1 MYRVLIV
8 DDEEPVLES
17 FSMLLEKESPAF
29 AVAGKARTGYEALRL
44 IHELRPDVVF
54 MDINIPG
61 IDGIKVIEEVH
72 LVVPETVFI
81 LSTAYERFDL
91 AQRALPLGVFAY
103 LVKPISRKIF
113 QQTLDAVRHHLEKRQ
128 NQGMQKNINLLERQ
142 FMSEI
147 IWKPMK
153 EEEWEHYKELFSLVS
168 EKGFVGIVEIEKSA
182 NEIGEKIIQKLLI
195 HHRCLFIIQT
205 HRLVFLVPES
215 VDLALFKREFI
226 RILEELE
233 VDSLLMYGIGNVYS
247 GPEIYKSCAEAL
259 EEIRKNKKN
268 KDVFMKERIKFLEIR
283 RKIGIAPL
291 EEIQG
296 LVSDLWVEINSA
308 YPFDV
313 AKAKIASFFTLLI
326 DDCSSV
332 FKGQEDIVVPFFPV
346 EEIMKIQDDREWYQW
361 SALSVPKL
369 YHCFSL
375 NRKVHFPLPLVKALN
390 YINEHFTEPLQLSS
404 VAEEVQ
410 VSPAYLSRLFSDFL
424 QSNFVDYVT
433 QLRMDRAET
442 LLKTT
447 ALSIKEIAFQVGY
460 QDPNYFSKIFK
471 KIKGVSPST
480 FGREEQENKQN
491 VE

>member
-17 FSMLLEKESPAF
+17 FSFLLEKEAPTF
-29 AVAGKARTGYEALRL
+29 MLAGKARTGYEALRV

-72 LVVPETVFI
+72 QLVPETVFI

-113 QQTLDAVRHHLEKRQ
+113 QQTLDAVKHHLEKRR
-128 NQGMQKNINLLERQ
+128 NQGIEKNINLLERQ
-142 FMSEI
+142 FISEI
-147 IWKPMK
+147 IWKPMR
-153 EEEWEHYKELFSLVS
+153 EEEWEHYKELFNLVS
-168 EKGFVGIVEIEKSA
+168 EKGFVGIVEIEKSSEDVA
-182 NEIGEKIIQKLLI
+182 EKIIQKLSF
-195 HHRCLFIIQT
+195 HHRCMYIVQQ
-205 HRLVFLVPES
+205 HRLVFFIPEAVDVP
-215 VDLALFKREFI
+215 LFKREFI
-226 RILEELE
+226 RIIDELD
-233 VDSLLMYGIGNVYS
+233 VDSFLIYGLGGVYP
-247 GPEIYKSCAEAL
+247 GPEIYKSCDEAL
-259 EEIRKNKKN
+259 EEIRQHKKS
-268 KDVFMKERIKFLEIR
+268 KDGFLKERIKFLEIR
-283 RKIGIAPL
+283 RKIGIATL
-291 EEIQG
+291 EEIQE
-296 LVSDLWVEINSA
+296 LISDLWVEVNSA
-308 YPFDV
+308 YPFDI
-313 AKAKIASFFTLLI
+313 AKAKMAAFFTLLI
-326 DDCSSV
+326 DDCTPF
-332 FKGQEDIVVPFFPV
+332 FKGQEDVAIPFFPV
-346 EEIMKIQDDREWYQW
+346 EELMGIQDEREWFQW
-361 SALSVPKL
+361 SALSIPKL
-369 YHCFSL
+369 YRCFSI
-375 NRKVHFPLPLVKALN
+375 NRKVHFPLPLLKALN
-390 YINEHFTEPLQLSS
+390 YINEHFTEPLQLST

-433 QLRMDRAET
+433 QLRMDKAET

-460 QDPNYFSKIFK
+460 QDPNYFGKIFK
-471 KIKGVSPST
+471 KMKGVSPST